1 MTLIEKIKFWLSDYK
16 FDLINAFRVLLG
28 CFDELYLT
36 IIDFVS
42 DPNIYDLFHLVEVLF
57 RILWLLAIF
66 AIFIALIVLSVVAT
80 TLLIISYLDDFIIR
94 FKYWLRKFK

>member
-42 DPNIYDLFHLVEVLF
+42 DPNIYDLFHFVEVLF

-66 AIFIALIVLSVVAT
+66 AIFTALIVLSVFVQK
-80 TLLIISYLDDFIIR
+80 LLFFLYFYDFI
-94 FKYWLRKFK
+94 FLF